1 MPSISIVYGPAKPTP
16 SRICSDACEIDGSA
30 VAHGRE
36 VPVFEAAAI
45 VLEMDVSHQMLHLVE
60 LVAGI
65 GALVVIG
72 DVAGIEV
79 EPDMRVVDVAHQG
92 QHGLGIL
99 RRPFV
104 SFEREGHAAL
114 AGGLAEP
121 AQVGD
126 DRLPLGGVGRLAG
139 SRNADLDGEPARGEP
154 DSPLGELDPF
164 AGADVG
170 PADIAAADL
179 DPMTA
184 QVVAK
189 RLGRVVVGFLGDHR
203 RLGDHQAAEVVA
215 PQRQL
220 EVIDA
225 GLA

>member
-1 MPSISIVYGPAKPTP
+1 M
-16 SRICSDACEIDGSA
+16 SDAATNPLVPAIQARLGLAADALDLDRVRTGEAHAVEDLSDPREIDGAA

-45 VLEMDVSHQMLHLVE
+45 VLEMDVSHQMLDLVE

-65 GALVVIG
+65 GALVVVG

-79 EPDMRVVDVAHQG
+79 EPDMRMVDLAHQG
-92 QHGLGIL
+92 QHGLGVL
-99 RRPFV
+99 RRPLV

-139 SRNADLDGEPARGEP
+139 ARDADLDGEPARGEP
-154 DSPLGELDPF
+154 DSPLGELD
-164 AGADVG
+164 ALARADVG
-170 PADIAAADL
+170 PADVAAADL
-179 DPMTA
+179 DPVTP

-189 RLGRVVVGFLGDHR
+189 RLGRACR
-203 RLGDHQAAEVVA
+203 RLS
-215 PQRQL
+215 R
-220 EVIDA
+220 
-225 GLA
+225 